1 MHDDIQHSRAMPNNN
16 EMIVRLI
23 FMAQKY
29 YKKMKI
35 EKPKLKIKEF
45 CLIFII
51 LTILAET
58 QFPYYNKMICVPF

>member
-1 MHDDIQHSRAMPNNN
+1 
-16 EMIVRLI
+16 
-23 FMAQKY
+23 
-29 YKKMKI
+29 MKI

>member
-1 MHDDIQHSRAMPNNN
+1 
-16 EMIVRLI
+16 
-23 FMAQKY
+23 MAQKY